1 MCGESAQLMSSNGA
15 IISAPKRKR
24 RARGISEVT
33 TSGPVS
39 SSGAEP
45 CTAQTSSVHDFVFVG
60 LRWRD
65 GLGFLAAATFIAAPI
80 ANLGLAPL
88 GDRGHTRG
96 LIASAL
102 LLGTAGSV
110 WFAFATEL
118 WQFIG
123 ARTMIGFAFGLYQPA
138 SRGLILRNARAV
150 GDGAGVELARLSGVD
165 TAGFTI
171 GPAIGALLVK
181 FLGLRAPFLFVA
193 IALPIAGFRL
203 LTRLPMRP
211 PNGSRTKELPTQRLA
226 LDLLRDAKVRIA
238 VLLAIGNFLPVGVY
252 DSLWARFLEDRG
264 ASTLFVGFSLSF
276 YGIPYV
282 LAATP
287 GGRYVD
293 RVGPLRAIKVALIGI
308 LPLVVLYGIMR
319 DPWLIAILALLEA
332 SFGAIAQPAAQ
343 AAMAAACP
351 GDRLSAGQ
359 GLASA
364 AASLTAAATALI
376 AAPTY
381 ARIGPTGVFAGAAV
395 GIAIVMFSA
404 LGLARRLNWN
414 ARIRALSANDHH

>member
-1 MCGESAQLMSSNGA
+1 MVFSLLGRLQDKYGFS
-15 IISAPKRKR
+15 
-24 RARGISEVT
+24 
-33 TSGPVS
+33 
-39 SSGAEP
+39 
-45 CTAQTSSVHDFVFVG
+45 TA
-60 LRWRD
+60 

-88 GDRGHTRG
+88 GDRGHTRA

-102 LLGTAGSV
+102 VLGTAGSL

-123 ARTMIGFAFGLYQPA
+123 ARIMIGFAFGLYQPA

-171 GPAIGALLVK
+171 GPAIGAVLVK

-193 IALPIAGFRL
+193 IALPIAGIRL
-203 LTRLPMRP
+203 LTRLPSAL
-211 PNGSRTKELPTQRLA
+211 PNEELPTQRLA
-226 LDLLRDAKVRIA
+226 LDLLRDAKVRVA

-287 GGRYVD
+287 GGRFVD
-293 RVGPLRAIKVALIGI
+293 RVGPLRAIKVAMIGV

-319 DPWLIAILALLEA
+319 NPWLIAFLALLEA

-351 GDRLSAGQ
+351 RDRLSAGQ

-364 AASLTAAATALI
+364 AASLTAAATALV

-404 LGLARRLNWN
+404 LGLARRLGWN
-414 ARIRALSANDHH
+414 ARMRPLIGQ

>member
-1 MCGESAQLMSSNGA
+1 MT
-15 IISAPKRKR
+15 R
-24 RARGISEVT
+24 RPAGWYPLLLATGSIGIANSVVFALLST
-33 TSGPVS
+33 LQDKYGFS
-39 SSGAEP
+39 
-45 CTAQTSSVHDFVFVG
+45 TA
-60 LRWRD
+60 

-88 GDRGHTRG
+88 GDRGHTRA

-102 LLGTAGSV
+102 VLGTAGSL

-123 ARTMIGFAFGLYQPA
+123 ARIMIGFAFGLYQPA

-171 GPAIGALLVK
+171 GPAIGAVLVK

-193 IALPIAGFRL
+193 IALPLAGIRL
-203 LTRLPMRP
+203 LTRLPSTL
-211 PNGSRTKELPTQRLA
+211 PNEELPTQRLA
-226 LDLLRDAKVRIA
+226 LDLLRNAKVRVA

-287 GGRYVD
+287 GGRFVD
-293 RVGPLRAIKVALIGI
+293 RVGPLRAIKVAMIGV

-319 DPWLIAILALLEA
+319 NPWLIAFLALLEA

-351 GDRLSAGQ
+351 RDRLSAGQ

-364 AASLTAAATALI
+364 AASLTAAATALV

-404 LGLARRLNWN
+404 LGLARRLGWN
-414 ARIRALSANDHH
+414 ARMRPLIGQ